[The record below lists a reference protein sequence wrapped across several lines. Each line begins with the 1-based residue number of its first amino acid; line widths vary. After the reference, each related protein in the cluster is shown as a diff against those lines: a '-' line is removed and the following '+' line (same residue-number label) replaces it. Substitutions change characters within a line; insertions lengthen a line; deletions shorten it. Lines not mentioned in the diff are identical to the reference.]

1 MIAFCMEFLLNVMV
15 HMAVLSA
22 ICTMCG
28 SGQRPEVRKSSAS
41 KKHKKSAKQV
51 ANSHSSRVAKLE
63 RGSSKSAKR
72 RRSDRSINNDN
83 LAEPPP
89 AEADATQSSK
99 SSKKRD
105 SQCFAKSP
113 RSLKAL
119 KCVPATLPTLAVEPS
134 DLRWTEEGG
143 TRTIRISNLTNERQ
157 AMKVKCSD
165 NYLYSVDPVYTFVEP
180 GSRISVE
187 VVRNNGALKLDEM
200 VFVTT
205 KAKADDQ
212 HAKSLFMG
220 KKGNL
225 AAIVPLLSATA

>member
-1 MIAFCMEFLLNVMV
+1 MLATPDFPVQSI
-15 HMAVLSA
+15 
-22 ICTMCG
+22 
-28 SGQRPEVRKSSAS
+28 S
-41 KKHKKSAKQV
+41 KKHKKGAKQV
-51 ANSHSSRVAKLE
+51 ASSRSSRFAKLE

-72 RRSDRSINNDN
+72 RHSNRSIDKDN

-89 AEADATQSSK
+89 AEVD
-99 SSKKRD
+99 
-105 SQCFAKSP
+105 
-113 RSLKAL
+113 
-119 KCVPATLPTLAVEPS
+119 
-134 DLRWTEEGG
+134 EGG
-143 TRTIRISNLTNERQ
+143 TRTIHISNLTNERQ

-212 HAKSLFMG
+212 HAKSLFTG
-220 KKGNL
+220 KTGNL